1 MTNEK
6 RGPGQPPKGARA
18 KTKHIGVRVSEADH
32 DLIEE
37 AALIDAGL
45 PPATWVR
52 QLDLTRAR
60 KMVGE
65 DEDG

>member
-6 RGPGQPPKGARA
+6 RGPGRPPKGARA

-32 DLIEE
+32 DLIEK
-37 AALIDAGL
+37 AAQIDAGL

-52 QLDLTRAR
+52 QLALTRAR
-60 KMVGE
+60 EIVGE
-65 DEDG
+65 DDDG